1 METNAADPAVEPVT
15 AIAVTVTFSSA
26 TGPVTGTAETAG
38 GASVPFHGWLELM
51 DALEA
56 TRSAPPQFEDPQR

>member
-1 METNAADPAVEPVT
+1 VESNAGDPAVGPVT

-26 TGPVTGTAETAG
+26 TGPVTGTAEPAG
-38 GASVPFHGWLELM
+38 GVSVPFHGWLELM

-56 TRSAPPQFEDPQR
+56 TRSAPPHREDPER